1 LLQTVGRLA
10 MRPVANR
17 ARIFS
22 PRAGMVLSYRSQ
34 TPRQDRRHDQGELE
48 LEVEEGAGAEIFLM
62 ADLPVVYCHSSASA
76 FSMASLTSPQRVIAA
91 SSFSLMAL

>member
-1 LLQTVGRLA
+1 

-22 PRAGMVLSYRSQ
+22 PRAGMVLSYRSRVS
-34 TPRQDRRHDQGELE
+34 RQDRRHDHG
-48 LEVEEGAGAEIFLM
+48 VGEIFYGLLAYGLITM
-62 ADLPVVYCHSSASA
+62 CLYHNSASA

>member
-1 LLQTVGRLA
+1 

-48 LEVEEGAGAEIFLM
+48 LEVEEGAGAGAEIFLM

>member
-1 LLQTVGRLA
+1 

-22 PRAGMVLSYRSQ
+22 PRAGMVLSYRRQ
-34 TPRQDRRHDQGELE
+34 TPRQDRRHDHG
-48 LEVEEGAGAEIFLM
+48 VMEIFLVS
-62 ADLPVVYCHSSASA
+62 DLPMVSYHSSASA

>member
-1 LLQTVGRLA
+1 

-34 TPRQDRRHDQGELE
+34 TPRQDRRHDHGSE
-48 LEVEEGAGAEIFLM
+48 LEVEEGRGRGRVFLM